1 MARGGTRVP
10 DFIAPSRAAARRAR
24 ARKRIMPT
32 AEASISSYLPPD
44 TYNSLPKDGDVTF
57 LHAMVRASDLERTMR
72 FFRAIGLRETRRKSS
87 ENGRFTLV
95 FMASAPGAPEIE
107 ITHNWDPEE
116 FAPPSRSMG
125 HLAYAVDDIFAK
137 ATELRDAGIEILRP
151 PRDGKMMFVK
161 SPDGISVE
169 ILQKGEPLEA
179 REPWASMPNVG
190 SW

>member
-1 MARGGTRVP
+1 
-10 DFIAPSRAAARRAR
+10 
-24 ARKRIMPT
+24 MPT

-116 FAPPSRSMG
+116 FAPPSRSLG
-125 HLAYAVDDIFAK
+125 HLAYAVDDIFAT

-151 PRDGKMMFVK
+151 PRDGTATLVN
-161 SPDGISVE
+161 SPAGLPGDG
-169 ILQKGEPLEA
+169 L
-179 REPWASMPNVG
+179 
-190 SW
+190 